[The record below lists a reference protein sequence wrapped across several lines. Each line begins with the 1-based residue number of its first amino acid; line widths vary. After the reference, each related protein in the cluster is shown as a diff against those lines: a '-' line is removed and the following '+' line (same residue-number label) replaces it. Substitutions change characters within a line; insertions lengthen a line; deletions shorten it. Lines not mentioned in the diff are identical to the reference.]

1 MDYAFLTSE
10 DGLQQAT
17 CLTSTDVTTGLCA
30 SAVVTKKGLDD
41 YAVSE
46 LTRFILECG
55 RGGGELRP
63 GALKSDQ
70 EPAIRQLLRQVAANL
85 GMSVRH
91 SPVYHSQS
99 QGAVER

>member
-1 MDYAFLTSE
+1 MDYAFLTNE

-17 CLTSTDVTTGLCA
+17 CLTATDVTSGMCS
-30 SAVVTKKGLDD
+30 SAVASRKGLGD

-46 LTRFILECG
+46 LTRFVLECG

-63 GALKSDQ
+63 GALQSDQ
-70 EPAIRQLLRQVAANL
+70 EPAVRQLLRHVAANL
-85 GMSVRH
+85 GMAVKH